1 MDSQDEA
8 YKRGIKKILVD
19 SRINQANL
27 EILKNYDTYG
37 KLQQL
42 TLGTRK
48 SRLMTL
54 RQLALFMNKDFKDMT
69 KGDIEK
75 FFTSLGEMQPKT
87 WSTKGAFI
95 KSFFKW
101 LYNSDF
107 YPPNVRWIK
116 TSVKSKDNK
125 LPTDLLTKDE
135 INSMVEA
142 ADNPRDKAL
151 VLMLYESACRIGEI
165 ANLRLKDIT
174 FDEYGAVIIVN
185 GKTGMRRIRLIDY
198 VQDLI
203 LWIENHPSKNDR
215 EAPLFVSFSSRI
227 FGQRLSIDSLGY
239 LISVLAKNAGIKKRV
254 HPHLFRHTR
263 LTELAKDF
271 TESELKVI
279 AGWTGSSTM
288 AGIYVHL
295 SGGDIEKKML
305 EKHGLIENKGLAV
318 EPCNQVSHIEI
329 PGNNGNGGNGNTG
342 AIVMD
347 SQAIQMIISGT
358 IQGVMNNLFTND
370 LSPLNQKKR
379 IQESIEVNCQ

>member
-1 MDSQDEA
+1 MVNQEG
-8 YKRGIKKILVD
+8 YKRTIGRILED
-19 SRINQANL
+19 SRISQANL
-27 EILKNYDTYG
+27 DVLKNYDTYG
-37 KLQQL
+37 NLQQL
-42 TLGTRK
+42 TLGTRQG
-48 SRLMTL
+48 RLITL
-54 RQLALFMNKDFKDMT
+54 RQLALFINKDFNDMT
-69 KGDIEK
+69 KKDIEN
-75 FFTSLGEMQPKT
+75 FVSSLGELQPKT

-101 LYNSDF
+101 IYNSDF

-151 VLMLYESACRIGEI
+151 VLLLYESACRAGEI

-185 GKTGMRRIRLIDY
+185 GKTGMRRVRLIDY

-215 EAPLFVSFSSRI
+215 EAPLFVSFSSRT
-227 FGQRLSIDSLGY
+227 FGKGLESGAFGSL
-239 LISVLAKNAGIKKRV
+239 ITDLAKKAGIKKRV

-305 EKHGLIENKGLAV
+305 EKHDLIENKEPVV
-318 EPCNQVSHIEI
+318 EPYNPISHMDI
-329 PGNNGNGGNGNTG
+329 PGNNDNGGNGNTG
-342 AIVMD
+342 TIVMD
-347 SQAIQMIISGT
+347 PQALQMIISST
-358 IQGVMNNLFTND
+358 IQGVMNNLFTNE
-370 LSPLNQKKR
+370 LSPLNEKKR
-379 IQESIEVNCQ
+379 IPESIEVNCQ

>member
-1 MDSQDEA
+1 MYNQDEA
-8 YKRGIKKILVD
+8 YKKRIKNILVD

-27 EILKNYDTYG
+27 DILKNYDTYG
-37 KLQQL
+37 QLQQL
-42 TLGTRK
+42 TSGTRAA
-48 SRLMTL
+48 RLTII
-54 RQLALFMNKDFKDMT
+54 RKLALFVNKDFKDMT
-69 KGDIEK
+69 KGDMEN
-75 FFTSLGEMQPKT
+75 FVSSLGELQPKT
-87 WSTKGAFI
+87 WSTYGAFI

-101 LYNSDF
+101 LYNSDQ

-151 VLMLYESACRIGEI
+151 ILILYESACRVGEI

-185 GKTGMRRIRLIDY
+185 GKTGMRRIRLIEC
-198 VQDLI
+198 VPEI
-203 LWIENHPSKNDR
+203 VEWVNNHPNKVDR
-215 EAPLFVSFSSRI
+215 ENYLFVSFND
-227 FGQRLSIDSLGY
+227 FGQGLCIRSMAYIVKL
-239 LISVLAKNAGIKKRV
+239 LAKYAGIKKRV

-288 AGIYVHL
+288 AGVYVHL

-305 EKHGLIENKGLAV
+305 EKHGLLGNKDPV
-318 EPCNQVSHIEI
+318 IEPCNQILDIEV
-329 PGNNGNGGNGNTG
+329 PGNNDNGGNGNTG

-347 SQAIQMIISGT
+347 PQALQMIISGT
-358 IQGVMNNLFTND
+358 IQGVMNNLFTNE
-370 LSPLNQKKR
+370 LSPLNEKKR
-379 IQESIEVNCQ
+379 IPESIEVNCQ